1 MAQDF
6 TILEEYETVPMTI
19 ASATVIEAGDVVG
32 LTSGIVVKGT
42 AAHTELGFAPTAN
55 ASGETTIAVT
65 RGRVLLKGT
74 SDANYAVTDKALYVD
89 LVGTTT
95 QLIDLGE
102 STTDVFQVAA
112 DTEAGTVGATT
123 DVKVRINKPITF

>member
-32 LTSGIVVKGT
+32 LTSGLVVKGT
-42 AAHTELGFAPTAN
+42 AAHTELAFAPTAS
-55 ASGETTIAVT
+55 AVGETVIPVT

-74 SDANYAVTDKALYVD
+74 SDAAFAVTDKALYCD

-95 QLIDLGE
+95 LLIDIGE

-112 DTEAGTVGATT
+112 DTEAGTVDSTS